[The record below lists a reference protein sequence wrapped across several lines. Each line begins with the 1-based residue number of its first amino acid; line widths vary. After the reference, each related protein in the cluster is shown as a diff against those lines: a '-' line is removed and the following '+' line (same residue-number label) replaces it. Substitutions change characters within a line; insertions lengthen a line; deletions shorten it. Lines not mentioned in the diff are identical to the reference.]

1 MSAARNELIDMVFT
15 ADRFLEVAV
24 ESYIIYYIYIYAKV
38 HTYSSTGT
46 YTSLLKLLTLI
57 LS

>member
-24 ESYIIYYIYIYAKV
+24 ESYIIYYIYIY
-38 HTYSSTGT
+38 
-46 YTSLLKLLTLI
+46 I
-57 LS
+57 C